1 LILNIDS
8 TCYELCKSL
17 LSAEARAFI
26 DDHDQDTPLVATFP
40 SSIITI
46 ADLMTLQ
53 SKFGIPSTTDII
65 AQALKIKVDSRF
77 KQSIRLK
84 ITFVKK
90 GMMRHFKK
98 YTNESCKEFLIKPY
112 RTTDGMLKNLLK
124 RVPRETKIK
133 HIAVENGTFIFF
145 SKYVLMAVTLR
156 CIVFIAGGGGE
167 LSSAPPFQ
175 LGDKV
180 EVIADTSP
188 GVHSQHSCGIDRA
201 EIVEIGEQC
210 SKVRKIG
217 PLDRNCLTTVPNQLL
232 SPLSKTGLQEVLS
245 RTELRE
251 EKKKRV
257 LVDVVTS
264 DVVEDN
270 KKVIGEKD
278 VAINKYLDLFNQERK
293 INEELRAQ
301 VNTVVEEK
309 NNLKSKFLSEKREYQ
324 KELQLEYE
332 TQQQKTE
339 LKCKKKLEELEAVAA
354 RELADVERH
363 YSISLQTLEAR
374 TQLQEYEYKAS
385 FQALLSKQNQ
395 QHEEAL
401 LAKTIAERS
410 ATAKRKEIEEVVKKL
425 TLAQAALSRGD
436 PNDPSLTKEGKA
448 LAAAL
453 EEVSQRH
460 RVRAERQ
467 AEFHKKEAARFQKET
482 ENALLLCN
490 LKDEYLKATKAEVK
504 ALKQKLKR
512 RDKSLADLKD
522 GTTFSKQSPD
532 KLPQFLRE
540 FKEISAVS

>member
-1 LILNIDS
+1 L
-8 TCYELCKSL
+8 
-17 LSAEARAFI
+17 F
-26 DDHDQDTPLVATFP
+26 
-40 SSIITI
+40 SSQT
-46 ADLMTLQ
+46 
-53 SKFGIPSTTDII
+53 G
-65 AQALKIKVDSRF
+65 
-77 KQSIRLK
+77 
-84 ITFVKK
+84 
-90 GMMRHFKK
+90 
-98 YTNESCKEFLIKPY
+98 
-112 RTTDGMLKNLLK
+112 DG
-124 RVPRETKIK
+124 RE
-133 HIAVENGTFIFF
+133 
-145 SKYVLMAVTLR
+145 R
-156 CIVFIAGGGGE
+156 
-167 LSSAPPFQ
+167 LSSSTHPFQ
-175 LGDKV
+175 LGDEV
-180 EVIADTSP
+180 EVIADTTP

-201 EIVEIGEQC
+201 LIVEVGEQYT
-210 SKVRKIG
+210 KVRKIG
-217 PLDRNCLTTVPNQLL
+217 LDRNCVTTVPNRLL
-232 SPLSKTGLQEVLS
+232 SPLSKTGIQEVLS
-245 RTELRE
+245 RPELRE
-251 EKKKRV
+251 ARKKRV
-257 LVDVVTS
+257 SLEVTAS
-264 DVVEDN
+264 EIVQDN

-278 VAINKYLDLFNQERK
+278 VTINKYIDLLAAERQT
-293 INEELRAQ
+293 NEELRAQ
-301 VNTVVEEK
+301 VNTEREEK
-309 NNLKSKFLSEKREYQ
+309 KSLKSKFLSEKREYQ

-339 LKCKKKLEELEAVAA
+339 RKCKKKLEQLETAAA

-374 TQLQEYEYKAS
+374 TRLQEYEYKAS
-385 FQALLSKQNQ
+385 FQAMLSKQNQ

-410 ATAKRKEIEEVVKKL
+410 ATAKRKETEEVVKKL

-467 AEFHKKEAARFQKET
+467 AEFHKQEAARIQKEA

-490 LKDEYLKATKAEVK
+490 LKDEYLKATKAEIK

-512 RDKSLADLKD
+512 RDKSLGDLKD

>member
-1 LILNIDS
+1 
-8 TCYELCKSL
+8 
-17 LSAEARAFI
+17 
-26 DDHDQDTPLVATFP
+26 
-40 SSIITI
+40 
-46 ADLMTLQ
+46 
-53 SKFGIPSTTDII
+53 
-65 AQALKIKVDSRF
+65 
-77 KQSIRLK
+77 
-84 ITFVKK
+84 
-90 GMMRHFKK
+90 
-98 YTNESCKEFLIKPY
+98 
-112 RTTDGMLKNLLK
+112 
-124 RVPRETKIK
+124 
-133 HIAVENGTFIFF
+133 
-145 SKYVLMAVTLR
+145 
-156 CIVFIAGGGGE
+156 
-167 LSSAPPFQ
+167 

-540 FKEISAVS
+540 FKEISAVR